1 MNHGTTDLW
10 PPRFIYT
17 TSADIFINS
26 FHKNKLMS
34 KKTFFAAVVA
44 LMAFSQM
51 AKAQTNLQIFYDFG
65 RDRKQVTTTLEG
77 FYGDKWGNTF
87 FFIDYDYN
95 QKNAK
100 NQNVSPNGS
109 YFEIARCLNFWQ
121 NSKLAPLSIHVEYNG
136 GIYSNYTI
144 NHAFLGGIDWFIHS
158 ANYKNTLNLK
168 VLGKFIRYGKD
179 NLNLEGEQRK
189 SAVPM
194 QLTAVWGM
202 QDLFGVTGLRFS
214 GFADFWWENHTVC
227 PVNKDGER
235 KWEEGKTSN
244 VVFLSE
250 PQLWYAVGQHFGV
263 DNLNVGTEIELS
275 YDFGSAKGFWCRPC
289 LGVKW
294 VF

>member
-1 MNHGTTDLW
+1 ML
-10 PPRFIYT
+10 
-17 TSADIFINS
+17 
-26 FHKNKLMS
+26 

-87 FFIDYDYN
+87 FFIDYDY
-95 QKNAK
+95 KAK
-100 NQNVSPNGS
+100 KADGNKAPCGT

-121 NSKLAPLSIHVEYNG
+121 DSKLAPLSLHVEYNG
-136 GIYSNYTI
+136 GVYSAYNI
-144 NHAFLGGIDWFIHS
+144 NHAFLGGLDWFIHS
-158 ANYKNTLNLK
+158 KDFKNTLNLK
-168 VLGKFIRYGKD
+168 VLGKYIVYDKATDGSRPHSK
-179 NLNLEGEQRK
+179 
-189 SAVPM
+189 VPM
-194 QLTAVWGM
+194 QFTAVWGM
-202 QDLFGVTGLRFS
+202 QDLFNVKGLRFS
-214 GFADFWWENHTVC
+214 GFADFWWQNHSVA
-227 PVNKDGER
+227 KIDGNGNF
-235 KWEEGKTSN
+235 KMDTWKTSDI
-244 VVFLSE
+244 VFIAE

-275 YDFGSAKGFWCRPC
+275 YDFGSGSGFWCRPC

>member
-1 MNHGTTDLW
+1 ML
-10 PPRFIYT
+10 
-17 TSADIFINS
+17 
-26 FHKNKLMS
+26 

-65 RDRKQVTTTLEG
+65 RDRKHVTTTLEG

-100 NQNVSPNGS
+100 DQNVSPNGS

-158 ANYKNTLNLK
+158 ADYKNTLNLK
-168 VLGKFIRYGKD
+168 VLGKFIRYGKG
-179 NLNLEGEQRK
+179 NINLEGEQRK

-202 QDLFGVTGLRFS
+202 QDLFGVTGLKFS

-235 KWEEGKTSN
+235 KWAEGKTSN

>member
-1 MNHGTTDLW
+1 M
-10 PPRFIYT
+10 F
-17 TSADIFINS
+17 
-26 FHKNKLMS
+26 

-100 NQNVSPNGS
+100 DQNVSPNGS

-158 ANYKNTLNLK
+158 ADYKNTLNLK
-168 VLGKFIRYGKD
+168 VLGKFIRYGKG
-179 NLNLEGEQRK
+179 NINLEGEQRK

>member
-1 MNHGTTDLW
+1 ML
-10 PPRFIYT
+10 
-17 TSADIFINS
+17 
-26 FHKNKLMS
+26 

-65 RDRKQVTTTLEG
+65 RDRKHVTTTLEG

-100 NQNVSPNGS
+100 DQNVSPNGS

-158 ANYKNTLNLK
+158 ADYKNTLNLK
-168 VLGKFIRYGKD
+168 VLGKFIRYGKG
-179 NLNLEGEQRK
+179 NVNLEGEQRK

-214 GFADFWWENHTVC
+214 GFADFW
-227 PVNKDGER
+227 
-235 KWEEGKTSN
+235 
-244 VVFLSE
+244 
-250 PQLWYAVGQHFGV
+250 
-263 DNLNVGTEIELS
+263 
-275 YDFGSAKGFWCRPC
+275 
-289 LGVKW
+289 
-294 VF
+294 